1 VKDEQQTIINEKLQ
15 NLKEIA
21 SLIDESMNKFL
32 SKSLIDVA
40 SKQIV
45 FLNFKNN

>member
-15 NLKEIA
+15 NLEEIA
-21 SLIDESMNKFL
+21 SLINEFVNRFL

-45 FLNFKNN
+45 FLNFEDS

>member
-1 VKDEQQTIINEKLQ
+1 MKDEQQTIVNEKLQ

-21 SLIDESMNKFL
+21 SLIDKLVNKFL
-32 SKSLIDVA
+32 LKLLIDVA

-45 FLNFKNN
+45 FLNFENS